1 MKKLIQAVLPF
12 VFLFTALFAMSN
24 FKHKEVLTSLE
35 SQKIVEFFE
44 NKVTTSNLP
53 IE

>member
-1 MKKLIQAVLPF
+1 MKKLMQAVLPF
-12 VFLFTALFAMSN
+12 VFLFTALFVMSN

-44 NKVTTSNLP
+44 TKGATSNLP
-53 IE
+53 IK

>member
-1 MKKLIQAVLPF
+1 MKKIMQAVMPF

-35 SQKIVEFFE
+35 SQKIVEFFK
-44 NKVTTSNLP
+44 NKGATSNLP

>member
-1 MKKLIQAVLPF
+1 MKKLMQAVLPF
-12 VFLFTALFAMSN
+12 VFLFTALFVMSN

-35 SQKIVEFFE
+35 VQKIVEYFE
-44 NKVTTSNLP
+44 NEVVTSNLP